1 MSIDELKWAKDFPVI
16 ADDFDAVAFDL
27 IKVDEEEPLY
37 VIIVRYMITNEEL
50 QQLDG
55 GVTIETG
62 MSGSSYAECARLMD
76 ALVGL
81 GFFHQSVSSMGT
93 VYTEEGVEIEDVS
106 WNDILESQ
114 NTKIPENVT
123 LQ

>member
-1 MSIDELKWAKDFPVI
+1 MDMTEYEWATEFPVI
-16 ADDFDAVAFDL
+16 SDEFDAVAFDL

-37 VIIVRYMITNEEL
+37 VIIVRYMILNEE
-50 QQLDG
+50 QQTLDG
-55 GVTIETG
+55 GVSIETG
-62 MSGSSYAECARLMD
+62 MSGSTYAECAKHMD

-93 VYTEEGVEIEDVS
+93 VYTEDGVEIEDVS
-106 WNDILESQ
+106 WNEILESE
-114 NTKIPENVT
+114 NTTIPENTT